1 MSDTIIDGTQFNV
14 NDIMYTSPKANPQG
28 GKSVNVLNKH
38 TKTSLRLSTPLML
51 TWGASDY
58 VDEKTGQGNGK
69 FEMSLQFPSEEYKTE
84 DTDVFFS
91 NMLAFQNKVKAD
103 ALEKSKEWFGKVH
116 KSADI
121 IDELFSPM
129 LKYPNQKGTRE
140 PDYTKQPALKIKIRR
155 WEGVWKCEI
164 YDEDNE
170 PLFPSSSNS
179 NSSPLDYLK
188 KGTNVALIIQFAG
201 IWFVNGKFSISWN
214 LVQAVVQKPRATLTG
229 RCYIQLKKADKEK
242 LKSAPLPTEDDNDN
256 NIQATIVDDSEDED
270 TDAPRQAKKN
280 AGVELVV
287 EDAPASSQ
295 EEEVVSP
302 VILITESLKKKVVSK
317 RK

>member
-1 MSDTIIDGTQFNV
+1 
-14 NDIMYTSPKANPQG
+14 
-28 GKSVNVLNKH
+28 
-38 TKTSLRLSTPLML
+38 
-51 TWGASDY
+51 
-58 VDEKTGQGNGK
+58 
-69 FEMSLQFPSEEYKTE
+69 
-84 DTDVFFS
+84 
-91 NMLAFQNKVKAD
+91 
-103 ALEKSKEWFGKVH
+103 
-116 KSADI
+116 
-121 IDELFSPM
+121 
-129 LKYPNQKGTRE
+129 
-140 PDYTKQPALKIKIRR
+140 
-155 WEGVWKCEI
+155 VWKCEI

-242 LKSAPLPTEDDNDN
+242 LKTAAPPTEDDTDN

-270 TDAPRQAKKN
+270 TDAPTHAKKD

-287 EDAPASSQ
+287 KCVPASSQ
-295 EEEVVSP
+295 EEEEVVAP
-302 VILITESLKKKVVSK
+302 AVVITETLKKKVVSK